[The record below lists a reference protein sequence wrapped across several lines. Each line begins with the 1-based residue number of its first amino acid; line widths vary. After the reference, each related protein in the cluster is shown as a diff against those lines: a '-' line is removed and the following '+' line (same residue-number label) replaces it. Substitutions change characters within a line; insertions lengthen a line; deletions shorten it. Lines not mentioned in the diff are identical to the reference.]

1 MYAIVLLEGVQELV
15 AVLPEQ
21 SKGDAAATQKCNSD
35 DSNDEGGI
43 AFLGLFG
50 GGCDRCFHWILQ
62 TMTE

>member
-1 MYAIVLLEGVQELV
+1 MQLFLLEGIHKLV

-21 SKGDAAATQKCNSD
+21 SKGDAAATQKYNSD
-35 DSNDEGGI
+35 DGDDEGGI
-43 AFLGLFG
+43 AFLGLFR